1 MFPSSLRGLLSLK
14 NRQFRAGYDAAQSDL
29 ATSYIQNQI
38 KDACQQLQLM
48 ANRRV
53 IAVSS
58 TWEDPYIGILRGYAQ
73 LSQFNLPIP
82 IVGCLLRG
90 HDAVVLPC
98 SRVFMFNNERLEAIT
113 RLTPYQRMSIMNA
126 DGGADVDVDQLIDSS
141 ATGPVLLTEK
151 EIRQKLLD
159 RGFND
164 SNFCEEVGKP
174 LMVVTGQEADKLI
187 KGSRPH
193 P

>member
-1 MFPSSLRGLLSLK
+1 MFPSSLRNLLNLK

-29 ATSYIQNQI
+29 ATTYIQNQI
-38 KDACQQLQLM
+38 NDACRELQFM
-48 ANRRV
+48 VNQRV

-73 LSQFNLPIP
+73 RTSFNLPIP

-90 HDAVVLPC
+90 TDKLVHPC
-98 SRVFMFNNERLEAIT
+98 ARVFAFNSERLEAIT
-113 RLTPYQRMSIMNA
+113 RLTPYQRMSIMNGGIA
-126 DGGADVDVDQLIDSS
+126 VDGDSDQLIDAASVGG
-141 ATGPVLLTEK
+141 TLLTEK
-151 EIRQKLLD
+151 EVRQMLLD
-159 RGFND
+159 RGFHD

-174 LMVVTGQEADKLI
+174 MMILTGQDAEKMM
-187 KGSRPH
+187 KEWTPT